1 MTTELAPEDPER
13 LGGYWLAARLGAGG
27 QGVVYEAYDAHG
39 ARVALKALHRGAE
52 PFVRERFGREAVAA
66 RRVASFCTAR
76 VLDASADEDTGT
88 PFIVSEY
95 VSGPTLAEE
104 VYEKGP
110 LGVDALTRLA
120 TGAATALAAIHSAD
134 VVHRDLKPGNVL
146 LGPDGPR
153 IIDFGIARAPDMSQT
168 ATGKIMGTFGY
179 MAPEVLSGQRA
190 TEASDIFAWAAVVV
204 YAASGTEPF
213 RGAHIG
219 EVIHRTAALDPDLSA
234 LPNRMRPLVAAAL
247 AKEPDLRPSAQELL
261 LGLVGKLPKSA
272 DPRNGLLEAGVR
284 RAAVPGA
291 EADRAAGRPATD
303 VVPPL
308 GERADAA
315 FGALP
320 PDVQL
325 AAQQL
330 LLRLVV
336 PGDADDGSQD
346 AVRIAGRAELCGSR
360 PESEQRTTE
369 AAIDGLIAAGALV
382 SADEDGSVRPVS
394 AALIPAWARL
404 REWVAADRAALAV
417 HRRLGRAALS
427 WETDGERGEDLL
439 RGTSLQTG
447 LDWLATAPFQLRPN
461 PLELRFLTAS
471 RAESVRAARRRRQLL
486 SSLAVLTALAL
497 LAGTFAW
504 FQSRESRRNGEEAD
518 RRRAQATAR
527 SVAQAADNL
536 RGDQP
541 DTALL
546 LSLAS
551 WRIAQIPESRSA
563 LNSGGTQ
570 RETAVIGLPTLRS
583 SDENSEKLLDGG
595 RTLMQHTPGTI
606 TFWDLAKGPKGAS
619 EPRLTVKGTALSND
633 VPELTT
639 SPDGRLLLLVGK
651 SETDPYRIVSTR
663 DGKPVGKPVKPQAGY
678 IPEQLS
684 DKGQVLFA
692 EDEMNRI
699 RDYRLLDQSGNRTAE
714 WTTSNGVTLSPDGTH
729 YATCVGKFPD
739 SYMEVWSAGSDGTD
753 PVFTTRDD
761 GKQCARDISF
771 SADGARVGLGGGAGT
786 FAWKTATGEAVGSTG
801 VGEDLESPSLSAD
814 GRHVVGLTEEDTV
827 QIWSLGNTRSP
838 LFRFVPRRGSDVSEV
853 GYDARTKTLVY
864 LTGSPHQVHRL
875 DVASALSS
883 DESGQDVESAAV
895 SSNGRVVVFREGL
908 AGISGEGGDEQVT
921 QHLRDPRT
929 GKEFADPVPQ
939 HLGPGQASENR
950 ISALSADGRY
960 LAFTDF
966 KSSGDGDFK
975 LSISVW
981 DTRSHKELIRV
992 PVPGGRS
999 VSFITVA
1006 PDGRHVSYLHQ
1017 PAGTPAPVGSTSEV
1031 WNVRARKR
1039 VHTYE
1044 KSDAAGQFSHDSRR
1058 FVTVKGDV
1066 LDLATGSARRT
1077 DFGSDE
1083 AVDLV
1088 FSPDGKHLA
1097 VVKDTGW
1104 VELWDSKVT
1113 GRRARMPSSTVR
1125 GASHGGESM
1134 RRPVVSPDGTFLAT
1148 IVDANSVQLWD
1159 LDSRLS
1165 LGDPLELMGRDID
1178 ALAFDSDGV
1187 LRTLSGD
1194 RSQSLDLTPDR
1205 LAATVCK
1212 KAGRDITREE
1222 WRTYVPDEPYRSLC

>member
-1 MTTELAPEDPER
+1 M
-13 LGGYWLAARLGAGG
+13 
-27 QGVVYEAYDAHG
+27 YEAYDMRG

-52 PFVRERFGREAVAA
+52 PFVRNRFGREAVAA

-76 VLDASADEDTGT
+76 ILDASTDEDTGT

-95 VSGPTLAEE
+95 VSGPTLADE
-104 VYEKGP
+104 VREKGP

-120 TGAATALAAIHSAD
+120 TGAATALAAIHSAG

-213 RGAHIG
+213 RGDHIG

-247 AKEPDLRPSAQELL
+247 AKDPELRPTAEELL
-261 LGLVGKLPKSA
+261 LGLVGQLPKSA
-272 DPRNGLLEAGVR
+272 DPRNGLLEAGAR

-291 EADRAAGRPATD
+291 DRAAGHPATD

-315 FGALP
+315 FGKLP
-320 PDVQL
+320 ADAQL
-325 AAQQL
+325 AAQEL
-330 LLRLVV
+330 LLRLIV

-346 AVRIAGRAELCGSR
+346 AVRTASHAELCGRR

-369 AAIDGLIAAGALV
+369 AAIEGLVAAGVLART
-382 SADEDGSVRPVS
+382 DEDGSIRPVS
-394 AALIPAWARL
+394 TALIPAWARL
-404 REWVAADRAALAV
+404 RAWVAADRKGLAV
-417 HRRLGRAALS
+417 HRRIGIAALS

-447 LDWLATAPFQLRPN
+447 LDWLATAPFQLRPS
-461 PLELRFLTAS
+461 PLELRFLAAS
-471 RAESVRAARRRRQLL
+471 RAESARAARRRRQIL
-486 SSLAVLTALAL
+486 SSLAALTALVL

-518 RRRAQATAR
+518 RRRTQAAAR

-563 LNSGGTQ
+563 LNSAGTQ
-570 RETAVIGLPTLRS
+570 RETAVIGLPTLRN

-606 TFWDLAKGPKGAS
+606 TFWDLTKGPRGAS
-619 EPRLTVKGTALSND
+619 KPRLTVKGTALSND
-633 VPELTT
+633 VPVLRT
-639 SPDGRLLLLVGK
+639 SPNGRLLLLVGK
-651 SETDPYRIVSTR
+651 DDAAPYRIVSTR
-663 DGKPVGKPVKPQAGY
+663 DGEPVGNPVKRQPGY
-678 IPEQLS
+678 VPEQLS

-692 EDEMNRI
+692 EDEI
-699 RDYRLLDQSGNRTAE
+699 RRVREYRLHAPSGNRIAE
-714 WTTSNGVTLSPDGTH
+714 WSSTSGVTLSPEGTH
-729 YATCVGKFPD
+729 YATCVGKSPD
-739 SYMEVWSAGSDGTD
+739 SHMEVWSAGTGGTERL
-753 PVFTTRDD
+753 FTSRDD
-761 GKQCARDISF
+761 GVQCARNISF
-771 SADGARVGLGGGAGT
+771 SADGSRVALASGAGT
-786 FAWKTATGEAVGSTG
+786 HVWKTTTGEAVGSTG
-801 VGEDLESPSLSAD
+801 LDENLESPSLSPD
-814 GRHVVGLTEEDTV
+814 GRHIVGLTKEDAM
-827 QIWSLGNTRSP
+827 QIWSLGNTASP
-838 LFRFVPRRGSDVSEV
+838 LFRFVPRRGSKVSEL

-864 LTGSPHQVHRL
+864 LTESPHQVHRL
-875 DVASALSS
+875 DVSSALSS
-883 DESGQDVESAAV
+883 GASGQDVESAAV
-895 SSNGRVVVFREGL
+895 SADGRVVVFREGL
-908 AGISGEGGDEQVT
+908 EGITGDGRDEQVT

-939 HLGPGQASENR
+939 HLGPGQASVNR
-950 ISALSADGRY
+950 ISALSADGRH

-966 KSSGDGDFK
+966 KSFGDRGFK

-981 DTRSHKELIRV
+981 DTRSHKELLRA

-999 VSFITVA
+999 VSGITVS
-1006 PDGRHVSYLHQ
+1006 PDGRHISYLHE
-1017 PAGTPAPVGSTSEV
+1017 PAGTPAPEGGTSEV
-1031 WNVRARKR
+1031 WDVRAQKR

-1077 DFGSDE
+1077 DFGSDD

-1113 GRRARMPSSTVR
+1113 GRQARMPSSTVR

-1159 LDSRLS
+1159 LESRLS

-1187 LRTLSGD
+1187 LRTLSGN
-1194 RSQSLDLTPDR
+1194 RSQALDLTPGR

-1222 WRTYVPDEPYRSLC
+1222 WSTYVPDEPYRSLC